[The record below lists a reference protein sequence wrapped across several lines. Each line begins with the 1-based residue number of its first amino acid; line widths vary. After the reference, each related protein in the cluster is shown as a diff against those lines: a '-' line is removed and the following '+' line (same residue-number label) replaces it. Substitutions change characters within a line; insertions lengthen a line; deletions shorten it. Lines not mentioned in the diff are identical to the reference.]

1 MQKTQ
6 DLTQAQVERTER
18 AQSAILAGKFQ
29 VTRSNPRDGRSKMAT
44 SYRYVVS

>member
-29 VTRSNPRDGRSKMAT
+29 VTRTNPCLLYT
-44 SYRYVVS
+44 SDAADE